1 MNHLNFC
8 GLRKMNPIKP
18 TDETFKAHLLFVLKA
33 VGNQTNKKIEVQYQ
47 RRAVS
52 DVSSHQPK
60 KRLGKSGDA

>member
-1 MNHLNFC
+1 
-8 GLRKMNPIKP
+8 MNPIKP

-33 VGNQTNKKIEVQYQ
+33 VGNQTNKRIEVQHQ

-60 KRLGKSGDA
+60 NVWVNLVMLKQHAGW

>member
-8 GLRKMNPIKP
+8 ALRKMNLIKP
-18 TDETFKAHLLFVLKA
+18 TYETFKAHLLSVLKA
-33 VGNQTNKKIEVQYQ
+33 GGNQTNKRIEVQHQ